1 MKVVHARPY
10 AYPFDPAHT
19 AVVLID
25 MQRDFL
31 EPGGFGAMLGNDV
44 ATLQRIVPACMQ
56 LLTLARAQGMHILH
70 TQEAHDPLLA
80 DCPPSKRARGG
91 LSCGIGDH
99 GPLGRVLV
107 TGEAGADFVAELK
120 PQPSDT
126 VLRKPGKGAFHATGL
141 DALLHAKRITHLLI
155 GGVTTEVCV
164 QTTMREANDRGYEC
178 LLVQDCAASYF
189 QNFHDAVVEMV
200 VAQGGI
206 VGWAAPLAAVQ
217 AAFDESAAVQAA
229 FDEPAAVQA
238 AFAKA
243 APAQAADIEFAGVV
257 APPL

>member
-1 MKVVHARPY
+1 MKTINARPY
-10 AYPFDPAHT
+10 AFSFEPAHT

-31 EPGGFGAMLGNDV
+31 EAGGFGALLGNDV
-44 ATLQRIVPACMQ
+44 TPLRRIVPACQ
-56 LLTLARAQGMHILH
+56 ALLALARAHGMAVIH
-70 TQEAHDPLLA
+70 TQEAHDSQLA
-80 DCPPSKRARGG
+80 DCPPSKKARGR
-91 LSCGIGDH
+91 LSCGIGDA

-107 TGEAGADFVAELK
+107 AGEPGAGFIAELQ
-120 PQPSDT
+120 PQAGDI

-141 DALLHAKRITHLLI
+141 DALLHARGITHLLF

-189 QNFHDAVVEMV
+189 PHFHDAVVEMV

-217 AAFDESAAVQAA
+217 AALQAALATAQATSAINDES
-229 FDEPAAVQA
+229 PR
-238 AFAKA
+238 
-243 APAQAADIEFAGVV
+243 P
-257 APPL
+257 

>member
-1 MKVVHARPY
+1 MPIVRARPY
-10 AYPFDPAHT
+10 DYPFDPAHT

-44 ATLQRIVPACMQ
+44 TTLQGIVPACMR
-56 LLTLARAQGMHILH
+56 LLALARAHGIHVIH
-70 TQEAHDPLLA
+70 TQEAHDALLA

-91 LSCGIGDH
+91 LACGIGDP

-107 TGEAGADFVAELK
+107 AGEPGAGFVAELQ
-120 PQPSDT
+120 PQPGDT
-126 VLRKPGKGAFHATGL
+126 VLRKPGKGAFHATAL
-141 DALLHAKRITHLLI
+141 DAILHAQRITHLLI

-178 LLVQDCAASYF
+178 LLIEDCAASYF
-189 QNFHDAVVEMV
+189 PQFHAAVVEMV

-206 VGWAAPLAAVQ
+206 VGWAAPLAALE
-217 AAFDESAAVQAA
+217 AAL
-229 FDEPAAVQA
+229 
-238 AFAKA
+238 A
-243 APAQAADIEFAGVV
+243 APEAGLAPVAAA
-257 APPL
+257 